1 MQQLCLQQLL
11 FSYSVL
17 PLSMVRHTSWFI
29 SASVLLWDLYRYAP
43 HWLTVVFMWILVTLL
58 KKLGYKCF
66 PSVIFWLGL
75 AGHECQSSWDS
86 IEADVFRDEPASLST
101 NMGVLICCGLMHSNT
116 DELSEQGM
124 LNTVVMY
131 SNLESYELKICL
143 MLKWTKKY
151 LPCGYCLLFYI
162 IFNLPKLYIAG
173 PWHIQHCSCFAHILH
188 DVYILDHFG

>member
-11 FSYSVL
+11 YSYSVL
-17 PLSMVRHTSWFI
+17 LLSMVRHTSWFI
-29 SASVLLWDLYRYAP
+29 SASVLLWDLYQYAP
-43 HWLTVVFMWILVTLL
+43 HWLTVVFMWIRVTLL

-86 IEADVFRDEPASLST
+86 IEADIFRDEPASVST

-124 LNTVVMY
+124 FNTVVMY
-131 SNLESYELKICL
+131 SYELKICL
-143 MLKWTKKY
+143 TLRWTKNI
-151 LPCGYCLLFYI
+151 CL
-162 IFNLPKLYIAG
+162 
-173 PWHIQHCSCFAHILH
+173 
-188 DVYILDHFG
+188 VYIVFCSTLFSTCQN